1 MDWLTFTAVRMH
13 MQLFGTHL
21 SEKEY
26 FKQKRNITKRYG
38 IWTGVAALINFMII
52 FVEARYGFEGP
63 EVIFLFLALFTLLV
77 CFIWSGH

>member
-38 IWTGVAALINFMII
+38 IWTGIAALANFMII
-52 FVEARYGFEGP
+52 LIDA
-63 EVIFLFLALFTLLV
+63 
-77 CFIWSGH
+77 